1 VLLDLSAAFDTVD
14 HEILLRRLSTFVG
27 ICGDAMAWFRS
38 YLSDRQQSVC
48 CNGKTSGSS
57 ILACGVP
64 QGSVLGPL
72 LFSIYAAPLGGII
85 RSHGIQ
91 YHFYA
96 DDTQL
101 YLSFTPGEA
110 VSAMRRLNACL
121 CDIKSWM
128 SMNLLKLNDNK
139 TELLLIGKRNLVSK
153 VREFSVRIGDSV
165 IIPSE
170 SARNLGVVFDSE
182 FDFQR
187 FIQGTARSMAL
198 QLHNITKIRDFL
210 DRPLTEQLVHA
221 LVTSKLDYCNSLLGG
236 LPKKSLRPLQLVMNW
251 AARLICRSKRFE
263 PVTPLLRDLHWLPV
277 EQRIVF
283 KTLLLTFKGLQDD
296 SPRYLSDLVS
306 KYVPARCLR
315 SANSCMLVVPKSRL
329 KTVGDRAFSF
339 RAAKLWN
346 SLPASIRRTDSLTS
360 FKTSVKTYLFRA
372 VYGH

>member
-1 VLLDLSAAFDTVD
+1 MS
-14 HEILLRRLSTFVG
+14 
-27 ICGDAMAWFRS
+27 
-38 YLSDRQQSVC
+38 
-48 CNGKTSGSS
+48 
-57 ILACGVP
+57 
-64 QGSVLGPL
+64 
-72 LFSIYAAPLGGII
+72 
-85 RSHGIQ
+85 
-91 YHFYA
+91 
-96 DDTQL
+96 
-101 YLSFTPGEA
+101 
-110 VSAMRRLNACL
+110 LN
-121 CDIKSWM
+121 M
-128 SMNLLKLNDNK
+128 LKLNDNK
-139 TELLLIGKRNLVSK
+139 TELLLIGKRNIVSK
-153 VREFSVRIGDSV
+153 VREFNVRIGDS
-165 IIPSE
+165 IIVPSE

-182 FDFQR
+182 FDHQQ
-187 FIQGTARSMAL
+187 FIQGSARSMAL
-198 QLHNITKIRDFL
+198 QLHNIAKIRDFL
-210 DRPLTEQLVHA
+210 DRALTEQLVHA

-346 SLPASIRRTDSLTS
+346 SLPASIRQTDSLTS